1 MIIKHIVELET
12 VILDN
17 SNEPSVLAIKAMSEQ
32 ERQQF
37 FTEAGT
43 SLVAK
48 MLGNVNEGN
57 SWAVLRIAEKES
69 V

>member
-43 SLVAK
+43 SLVAR
-48 MLGNVNEGN
+48 MLGNINEGN

>member
-17 SNEPSVLAIKAMSEQ
+17 ANLPQVEIIKSMSEQ
-32 ERQQF
+32 ERQEF

-48 MLGNVNEGN
+48 MLGNINEGN

>member
-1 MIIKHIVELET
+1 VIIKHIVELET

-17 SNEPSVLAIKAMSEQ
+17 ANLPQVEIIKSMSEQ
-32 ERQQF
+32 ERQEF

-43 SLVAK
+43 SLVAR

>member
-1 MIIKHIVELET
+1 VIIKHIVELET
-12 VILDN
+12 VILEN

-32 ERQQF
+32 ERQRF

-43 SLVAK
+43 SLVAR

-69 V
+69 I

>member
-17 SNEPSVLAIKAMSEQ
+17 ANLPQVEIIKSMSEQ
-32 ERQQF
+32 ERQEF

-43 SLVAK
+43 SLVAR

>member
-1 MIIKHIVELET
+1 VIIKHIVELET

-17 SNEPSVLAIKAMSEQ
+17 ANLPEVEIIKSMSEQ
-32 ERQQF
+32 ERQEF

-43 SLVAK
+43 SLVAR

>member
-12 VILDN
+12 VI
-17 SNEPSVLAIKAMSEQ
+17 NEDIDIPQVRLIKAMSEQ

-37 FTEAGT
+37 FTEAAI
-43 SLVAK
+43 SLVSD
-48 MLGNVNEGN
+48 MLGDANEGN
-57 SWAVLRIAEKES
+57 TWAFLKLTEKES

>member
-12 VILDN
+12 VILEN

-48 MLGNVNEGN
+48 MLGNINEGN

>member
-1 MIIKHIVELET
+1 VIIKHIVELET

-43 SLVAK
+43 SLVAR
-48 MLGNVNEGN
+48 MLGNINEGN
-57 SWAVLRIAEKES
+57 SWAILRIAEKKS

>member
-43 SLVAK
+43 SLVAR

>member
-1 MIIKHIVELET
+1 VIIKHIVELET

>member
-1 MIIKHIVELET
+1 MIIKHIIELET

-17 SNEPSVLAIKAMSEQ
+17 ANLREVAMIKSMSEQ

-37 FTEAGT
+37 FTEAAT
-43 SLVAK
+43 SLVAG
-48 MLGNVNEGN
+48 MLGDANEGN
-57 SWAVLRIAEKES
+57 SWALLRIAEKES

>member
-1 MIIKHIVELET
+1 VIIKHIVELET

-43 SLVAK
+43 SLVAR
-48 MLGNVNEGN
+48 MLGNVNEGS
-57 SWAVLRIAEKES
+57 SWAILRIAEKES

>member
-1 MIIKHIVELET
+1 VIIKHIVELET

-17 SNEPSVLAIKAMSEQ
+17 ANLPEVEIIKSMSEQ
-32 ERQQF
+32 ERQRF

-43 SLVAK
+43 SLVAG

-57 SWAVLRIAEKES
+57 TWALLRIAEKES

>member
-17 SNEPSVLAIKAMSEQ
+17 ANLREVAMIKSMSEQ

-37 FTEAGT
+37 FTEAAT
-43 SLVAK
+43 SLVAG
-48 MLGNVNEGN
+48 MLGDANEGN
-57 SWAVLRIAEKES
+57 SWALLRIAEKES

>member
-1 MIIKHIVELET
+1 VIIKHIVELET

-43 SLVAK
+43 SLVAR

>member
-12 VILDN
+12 VINDN
-17 SNEPSVLAIKAMSEQ
+17 ADIPQIAAIKSMSEQ
-32 ERQQF
+32 ERQEF

-43 SLVAK
+43 SLVAE
-48 MLGNVNEGN
+48 MLGDVNQGN
-57 SWAVLRIAEKES
+57 TWALLRVAEKES

>member
-1 MIIKHIVELET
+1 MIIKHVVELET

-17 SNEPSVLAIKAMSEQ
+17 ANLREVAMIKSMSEQ

-37 FTEAGT
+37 FTEAAT
-43 SLVAK
+43 SLVAG
-48 MLGNVNEGN
+48 MLGDANEGN
-57 SWAVLRIAEKES
+57 SWALLRVAEKES

>member
-17 SNEPSVLAIKAMSEQ
+17 ANLPEVEIIKSMSEQ
-32 ERQQF
+32 ERQRF

-43 SLVAK
+43 SLVAR
-48 MLGNVNEGN
+48 MLGNINEGN

>member
-12 VILDN
+12 VINDN
-17 SNEPSVLAIKAMSEQ
+17 ANIPQVEIIKSMSEQ
-32 ERQQF
+32 ERQEF

-43 SLVAK
+43 SLVAR

>member
-1 MIIKHIVELET
+1 VIIKHIIELET

-17 SNEPSVLAIKAMSEQ
+17 ANLREVAMIKSMSEQ

-37 FTEAGT
+37 FTEAAT
-43 SLVAK
+43 SLVAG
-48 MLGNVNEGN
+48 MLGDANEGN
-57 SWAVLRIAEKES
+57 SWALLRIAEKES

>member
-1 MIIKHIVELET
+1 MIIKHVVELET

-17 SNEPSVLAIKAMSEQ
+17 ANLREVAMIKSMSEQ

-37 FTEAGT
+37 FTEAAT
-43 SLVAK
+43 SLVAG
-48 MLGNVNEGN
+48 MLGDANEGN
-57 SWAVLRIAEKES
+57 SWALLRIAEKES

>member
-17 SNEPSVLAIKAMSEQ
+17 ANLPEVEIIKSMSEQ
-32 ERQQF
+32 ERQRF
-37 FTEAGT
+37 FTEAGI
-43 SLVAK
+43 SLVAR

>member
-12 VILDN
+12 VINED
-17 SNEPSVLAIKAMSEQ
+17 SDEPSINLIKAMPEPV
-32 ERQQF
+32 RQQF
-37 FTEAGT
+37 FTEAAT
-43 SLVAK
+43 SLVAG
-48 MLGNVNEGN
+48 MLGDANKGN